1 MTVAPDAGAVV
12 PRRRSVALAGVLG
25 TVLLVAW
32 PLLAAPAADADNLA
46 LVIDSPSEGQ
56 VVTSGTTVEVSGK
69 VGTGVLATVDGIT
82 VQLFRSDIGIDQA
95 SACGACGSDSVVP
108 FSYTTPALTY
118 NGHYRVRV
126 TATGYV
132 VSSGIRVAPASDDR
146 TFSVNVAP
154 AAPGN
159 VKATFADGKVTVTWT
174 AVPAYPDLVGYVVYR
189 KSSAAD
195 FAPVSDGR
203 PPGTTSFV
211 DSQPPAGGGNVQYRV
226 VALRAGA
233 DPGADNWLV
242 GRSDPVVVSIPL
254 PSTTTPTNGQ
264 PGVTS
269 TTVQPGG
276 GLQPDGAVNSV
287 GNLGNLFPSSAG
299 IDLPAAA
306 LPSSPTIPDGTFSAT
321 LPFGA
326 GSLPGSKVDGRQAG
340 RSASSSG
347 SGALDSGGESDT
359 NRRALLVPVAAG
371 SVLCVSALHL
381 RWLNRRVAASS
392 RGPGGGGGSAGDLE
406 HADLLPA
413 DQPATGSHLV
423 SVG

>member
-1 MTVAPDAGAVV
+1 
-12 PRRRSVALAGVLG
+12 VL
-25 TVLLVAW
+25 T
-32 PLLAAPAADADNLA
+32 
-46 LVIDSPSEGQ
+46 
-56 VVTSGTTVEVSGK
+56 
-69 VGTGVLATVDGIT
+69 TVDGIN
-82 VQLFRSDIGIDQA
+82 VQLFRSDALIDQA
-95 SACGACGSDSVVP
+95 PACGACGSDNVVP
-108 FSYTTPALTY
+108 FSYTTPALTT

-132 VSSGIRVAPASDDR
+132 VSSGIRVAPASDER
-146 TFSVNVAP
+146 SFSMDVAP
-154 AAPGN
+154 AAPSN
-159 VKATFADGKVTVTWT
+159 VKATYGDGRVTVTWT
-174 AVPAYPDLVGYVVYR
+174 GVPAYPDLVGYVVYR

-211 DSQPPAGGGNVQYRV
+211 DSQPPPAGGNLQYRV

-242 GRSDPVVVSIPL
+242 ARSDPALVSIPA
-254 PSTTTPTNGQ
+254 PPTSAPTTGQ

-276 GLQPDGAVNSV
+276 GLQPNGAVNSV

-306 LPSSPTIPDGTFSAT
+306 LPTTPTVPDGTFSET

-326 GSLPGSKVDGRQAG
+326 GSLPGTKVDGRQAG

-347 SGALDSGGESDT
+347 SGALDSGVASDS

-381 RWLNRRVAASS
+381 RWLNRRLAASS
-392 RGPGGGGGSAGDLE
+392 SQGPGGGSGAPGDLE

-413 DQPATGSHLV
+413 DHAPSSGLV